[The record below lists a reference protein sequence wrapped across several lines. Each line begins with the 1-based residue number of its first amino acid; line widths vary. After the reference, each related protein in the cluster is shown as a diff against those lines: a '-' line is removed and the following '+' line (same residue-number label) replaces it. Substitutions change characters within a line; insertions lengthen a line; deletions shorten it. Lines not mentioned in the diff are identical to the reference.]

1 MIDLAKIRTAILEA
15 EEAGDSETEE
25 VEIQEGPNPV
35 PSEMDNATTSITGSF
50 GVGLLGA
57 SIYSE
62 ATGGEWFIGQW
73 RVIIPV
79 VGTALTAF
87 SYGRFSRGKEAK
99 KQAETYEKILH
110 KVETEQKEAEEKQAE
125 QEQEAETYWSAEL
138 DMIKNF
144 NNYEMNPNL
153 NSFSPAPISFKP
165 KGYGA
170 W

>member
-15 EEAGDSETEE
+15 EDNNTDGED
-25 VEIQEGPNPV
+25 VEIQEGPNSV
-35 PSEMDNATTSITGSF
+35 PSEMDNAATSISGSF

-62 ATGGEWFIGQW
+62 ATGGEWFVGNW
-73 RVIIPV
+73 RVIMPV
-79 VGTALTAF
+79 VGTALTAYAF
-87 SYGRFSRGKEAK
+87 GRFSRGKEAK
-99 KQAETYEKILH
+99 KQAENYEKILH
-110 KVETEQKEAEEKQAE
+110 QVETEQKEAEEKEAE
-125 QEQEAETYWSAEL
+125 QEQVKDNYWSAEV
-138 DMIKNF
+138 DMIQNF

-153 NSFSPAPISFKP
+153 NSFSSTPISFKP

>member
-15 EEAGDSETEE
+15 EEAEESESDE
-25 VEIQEGPNPV
+25 VDIQEGPNKV
-35 PSEMDNATTSITGSF
+35 PSEIDNAATSISGSF

-62 ATGGEWFIGQW
+62 ATGGEWFVGQW

-87 SYGRFSRGKEAK
+87 AYGRLSRGKEAK
-99 KQAETYEKILH
+99 KQAETYEKILY
-110 KVETEQKEAEEKQAE
+110 KVETEQKEAEEKKAE
-125 QEQEAETYWSAEL
+125 QEQQADDYWSAEL
-138 DMIKNF
+138 DMIRNF

-153 NSFSPAPISFKP
+153 NSFSPAPISIKP